1 MKLKSILEE
10 VLQELNVPK
19 PEDAYKFDDIKV
31 EDTNSGRM
39 YTYIYTNNLGQK
51 MEVTNMVSKL
61 SKEPERSIYV
71 AFAKYEP
78 DAPEPE
84 HPDDEE
90 LKYAEKTGAKDMLK
104 VLATVVEATKRTM
117 KSEGGQEN
125 IYSILYSPADKK
137 RANIYLHYLETLF
150 PGFEKA
156 PGQKGSFTRFINKD
170 FKD

>member
-1 MKLKSILEE
+1 
-10 VLQELNVPK
+10 
-19 PEDAYKFDDIKV
+19 
-31 EDTNSGRM
+31 
-39 YTYIYTNNLGQK
+39 
-51 MEVTNMVSKL
+51 
-61 SKEPERSIYV
+61 
-71 AFAKYEP
+71 
-78 DAPEPE
+78 
-84 HPDDEE
+84 
-90 LKYAEKTGAKDMLK
+90 LK

>member
-19 PEDAYKFDDIKV
+19 PEDAYQFDDIKV

-61 SKEPERSIYV
+61 PKEPERSIYI
-71 AFAKYEP
+71 AFAKYDP

-90 LKYAEKTGAKDMLK
+90 LKYGEMTGAKDVLK
-104 VLATVVEATKRTM
+104 VLATVVEATKRTI
-117 KSEGGQEN
+117 KSEGGTDN

-137 RANIYLHYLETLF
+137 RENIYLHYIETLF

-156 PGQKGSFTRFINKD
+156 PTKKGSFTRFINKD